1 MKTVSFLTG
10 NKNDPSADYQIEVDR
25 RAVPAAAKVGLWL
38 DDDGSTHPQVKRA
51 ALPAA
56 NDVNAFGAEFV
67 LLDRTR
73 IRANL
78 GGIAGVLTV
87 EAGTKFDLEVFGSR
101 RVLNVQGGTL
111 AVQGGRRFLA
121 VEAEFGQVHMAREP
135 FQQKV
140 LTLQWEPPPGAVKGQ
155 RYPVHV
161 VQKSAQGVVMGGITV
176 EFVVD

>member
-10 NKNDPSADYQIEVDR
+10 NKVDPSSEYQIEVDR
-25 RAVPAAAKVGLWL
+25 KAVPANAKVGLWL
-38 DDDGSTHPQVKRA
+38 DDDGTLYPQIKRA
-51 ALPAA
+51 PAPAA
-56 NDVNAFGAEFV
+56 NDVAAFGAEFV

-78 GGIAGVLTV
+78 GAVAGVLTL
-87 EAGTKFDLEVFGSR
+87 EAGTKFDLELFGSR
-101 RVLNVQGGTL
+101 RVINVKGGTL

-121 VEAEFGQVHMAREP
+121 VEADLGHVQLARQPYEV
-135 FQQKV
+135 KV
-140 LTLQWEPPPGAVKGQ
+140 FTLQWEPPPGAVKGA

-161 VQKSAQGVVMGGITV
+161 TQKNAQGIVMGGITV